1 MQGGPAHNF
10 LAAPSS
16 LFLLLFKLVTISMR
30 ASFEVVAAGLL
41 LAFFL
46 ILVTGSTGC
55 STIWDGIDAITDFGI
70 YGGDLAGDS

>member
-1 MQGGPAHNF
+1 MHTF

-16 LFLLLFKLVTISMR
+16 LFLLLFRLVTISMG

-46 ILVTGSTGC
+46 DEILGTGNTGC
-55 STIWDGIDAITDFGI
+55 STIWEGIGAVTDFGL
-70 YGGDLAGDS
+70 YGGEF